1 MNEASAASEAMNDS
15 IELER
20 AKARIAKINEFDA
33 KLRAILGGLAAQPA
47 SVPIHDRS
55 RKRRFAQ

>member
-1 MNEASAASEAMNDS
+1 MNDS